1 MKSGKSLTDLAVELE
16 RQQKSK
22 RDFIADTRQLEI
34 HRPNCEHENSSAAT
48 HEEWRLRVNGQGYFD
63 MASNT
68 HRQIAQRVGI
78 PQKYYDR
85 MITDAPELLVN
96 NVQHWFEN
104 KPERRMVRTL
114 DGNARAFLSDRYR
127 TLDNFDLAEA
137 VLPVLQEADGI
148 QIVSTEITDS
158 RMYIKALFPKLE
170 MEVKKDDPVQ
180 SGIVITNSEIGN
192 GALKVEPLV
201 YRLVCLNGMIA
212 ADHSMSRHHVG
223 RIADGGESVAEMF
236 RDETLRADDRAFWL
250 KVQDVVRGSLNKVKF
265 EEIVRRMS
273 DSTTNLID
281 GDPVAAIEVMQK
293 RFGLTDGE
301 RSGVLRHLIE
311 GADLSQF
318 GLVNAVTRFSQ
329 DVDDYDRATDF
340 ERLGG
345 SILELPRHQWQ
356 EISQAA

>member
-1 MKSGKSLTDLAVELE
+1 MKTGKTLTELAVELE
-16 RQQKSK
+16 RQQETK

-34 HRPNCEHENSSAAT
+34 QQPVLEEENNGTAT
-48 HEEWRLRVNGQGYFD
+48 PKGWRLRVNGQGFFD
-63 MASNT
+63 MTNNT

-85 MITDAPELLVN
+85 MVNEAPGLLED

-104 KPERRMVRTL
+104 KPERRLVRTL

-148 QIVSTEITDS
+148 QIISTEITES

-170 MEVKKDDPVQ
+170 MEVKKGDPVQ
-180 SGIVITNSEIGN
+180 PGIVITNSEVGL

-212 ADHSMSRHHVG
+212 ADHKMSKYHVG
-223 RIADGGESVAEMF
+223 RIADGGDAVAELY
-236 RDETLRADDRAFWL
+236 RDETLKADDRAFWM
-250 KVQDVVRGSLNKVKF
+250 KVQDVVRGSLDKVMF
-265 EEIVRRMS
+265 EEIVRRMAA
-273 DSTTNLID
+273 TTEQSIEGN
-281 GDPVAAIEVMQK
+281 PVSAVEVVAK
-293 RFGLTDGE
+293 KYGLTDGE
-301 RSGVLRHLIE
+301 QSGILRHLIE

-318 GLVNAVTRFSQ
+318 GVVNAVTRYSQ
-329 DVDDYDRATDF
+329 DVVDYDRATDF

-345 SILELPRHQWQ
+345 TILELPRNQWG
-356 EISQAA
+356 EIAQAA